1 MKVIVVGGGI
11 GGLSLALSLH
21 QIGFDPHVFES
32 APAFQFLGLGINV
45 QPHAVRELTELG
57 LGEALARNSIPTA
70 ELAYYNKH
78 GQLIWSEPRGL
89 AAGYRWPQH
98 SVSRGELQHLLLEAA
113 QARLG
118 RDRIHSG
125 HHLAG
130 FAARDDG
137 VVARF
142 TDRATGRDVAS
153 VEGDILVGADGIH
166 SAVRRA
172 FSPREQIHYEG
183 VINYRGVTAAQPYL
197 TGATMVIAGHRDQR
211 FVAYPIRKLDDGRY
225 LTNWICVT
233 RTTDPMLPLE
243 EWGVRADKAPLLDT
257 YAGWTFPWLDIPALV
272 EATPDVF
279 AFPDVDRDPLPQWS
293 FGRVTIV
300 GDAAHPMLP
309 VGAQAGSQAIVD
321 GRVLAAALLRF
332 ADPAEA
338 LRTYQRERMEAM
350 NGMILRNRRLG
361 PETVMQWAEERAPD
375 GFSDISAVLSAD
387 ELTEASISFKRAAGF
402 DVETVNTRASYLPP
416 PTAPGGEPATTKS
429 PIT

>member
-57 LGEALARNSIPTA
+57 LGDELARVSIATA

-98 SVSRGELQHLLLEAA
+98 SVSRGELQRLLLNAT

-118 RDRIHSG
+118 PDRIRTG
-125 HHLAG
+125 HHLAAFEAG
-130 FAARDDG
+130 ADG
-137 VVARF
+137 VVASF
-142 TDRATGRDVAS
+142 IDRPTGREVAR
-153 VEGDILVGADGIH
+153 VDGDILVGADGIH
-166 SAVRRA
+166 SAVRHTY
-172 FSPREQIHYEG
+172 SPQEKLHYEG
-183 VINYRGVTAAQPYL
+183 VINYRGVTAAAPYL
-197 TGATMVIAGHRDQR
+197 SGATMVIAGHRDQR
-211 FVAYPIRKLDDGRY
+211 FVAYPIRRLPDGRC
-225 LTNWICVT
+225 LINWICVA
-233 RTTDPMLPLE
+233 RSADPMLPLE
-243 EWGVRADKAPLLDT
+243 EWGVLADKAPLLQK
-257 YAGWTFPWLDIPALV
+257 YARWKFAWLDIPELIT
-272 EATPDVF
+272 ATQDVF
-279 AFPDVDRDPLPQWS
+279 LFPDVDRDPLPQWS
-293 FGRVTIV
+293 FGRVTMV

-321 GRVLAAALLRF
+321 GRVLAAALARF

-338 LRTYQRERMEAM
+338 LRNYERERMDAM

-361 PETVMQWAEERAPD
+361 PEAVMQLAEERAPD
-375 GFSDISAVLSAD
+375 GFSDISAVLSTA

-402 DVETVNTRASYLPP
+402 DVETVNTRPPYLQQPR
-416 PTAPGGEPATTKS
+416 S
-429 PIT
+429 